1 MSFALV
7 DVNNFY
13 ASCERVFNPRLANR
27 LVVVLSNNDGCVIAR
42 SAEAKQLGV
51 PMGMPFFQ
59 VAKLLKQ
66 HNGVALSSNYALYGD
81 MSRRVMTILARF
93 SPRQEIYSIDECFL
107 AMDGLNGLFARGQE
121 IRQQIRQWTGLPVC
135 VGFGAS
141 KTLAKLANHCAK
153 KRLAGK
159 DGVCNLLDYTPQEI
173 DRLFGRI
180 AAGEVWGVGR
190 RLTSRLEAM
199 GVTTVRQLRD
209 AEPKKIRQ
217 HFSVVLE
224 RTVMELRGE
233 SCLSLEEMAPAKQQI
248 ICSRSFGQ
256 PVLDL
261 ADLREAAA
269 NYTARA
275 AEKLRVQ
282 GSVAGVLQ
290 VFVQTNPFK
299 PNEPQYNQ
307 SVAMPFPA
315 PTADTRIMTSAAL
328 EGLERIYR
336 PGYRYKKVGV
346 MLLGLCPAEKAT
358 PSLFD
363 MTPKH
368 SKALM
373 AAVDAI
379 NRINGRGTIRLAS
392 EGIVQPWK
400 MRRERMSRRYTTRW
414 DELLQIG

>member
-1 MSFALV
+1 MTFALV

-13 ASCERVFNPRLANR
+13 ASCERVFNPKLANR

-93 SPRQEIYSIDECFL
+93 APRQEVYSIDECFL
-107 AMDGLNGLFARGQE
+107 GMDGLNNLSGHGQE

-135 VGFGAS
+135 VGFGVS

-153 KRLAGK
+153 KGLAGQ
-159 DGVCNLLDYTPQEI
+159 DGVCNFLDGSPSDI

-180 AAGEVWGVGR
+180 AASEVWGVGR
-190 RLTSRLEAM
+190 RLAGRLEAM
-199 GVTTVRQLRD
+199 GISTVRQLRD
-209 AEPKKIRQ
+209 ADPKRMRQ

-261 ADLREAAA
+261 ADLREATA

-275 AEKLRVQ
+275 AEKLRGQ
-282 GSVAGVLQ
+282 GSVAGVLH

-307 SVAMPFPA
+307 SIAVPFTA
-315 PTADTRIMTSAAL
+315 PTADTRVMATAAL
-328 EGLERIYR
+328 SGLEKIFR

-346 MLLGLCPAEKAT
+346 MLLDLCPAEKVA
-358 PSLFD
+358 PSLFEAA
-363 MTPKH
+363 PKH

-379 NRINGRGTIRLAS
+379 NRINGRGTIRLGA
-392 EGIVQPWK
+392 EGIEQPWK